1 MKNSKKFLI
10 ALLAIVLPMS
20 VFVKPTIAQENPIAP
35 ISEESIETESTVTYE
50 DLDFD
55 IDWDDLFGDLEENNL
70 VDKLE
75 GKDSTALAKFMALF
89 TSTVLV
95 FAILLGLARY
105 IYSALTLQ
113 KTAEK
118 LGMKDTWYAW
128 IPILRKIL
136 LFNMGNQNP
145 YLLLLALIPGIG
157 TLVIAII
164 SIVATMNIC
173 EKRGHDKMIGLLVL
187 IPLAGLILWGIL
199 AWGEDKKGVEKTK

>member
-113 KTAEK
+113 KTAET

-187 IPLAGLILWGIL
+187 IPLAGLILWGVL
-199 AWGEDKKGVEKTK
+199 AWGEDKKAIEKTK

>member
-187 IPLAGLILWGIL
+187 IPLAGLILWGVL
-199 AWGEDKKGVEKTK
+199 AWGEDKKAIEKTK

>member
-20 VFVKPTIAQENPIAP
+20 VFVKPTIAQEDPIAP

-95 FAILLGLARY
+95 FAILLGLAQY
-105 IYSALTLQ
+105 IYSAITLQ

-128 IPILRKIL
+128 IPILNTIL
-136 LFNMGNQNP
+136 LFKMGNQNP

-157 TLVIAII
+157 ALVIAII